1 VGSYFA
7 TMARP
12 AFDIGKLSTE
22 ERLQLIEELWES
34 LDPTERD
41 SLPLTAEQQEE
52 LDRRLDALEREGAVG
67 ISSDEL
73 FDRIRKRSS

>member
-1 VGSYFA
+1 
-7 TMARP
+7 MARP
-12 AFDIGKLSTE
+12 AFDIGKLTTE

-34 LDPTERD
+34 LGSEEREQ
-41 SLPLTAEQQEE
+41 LPLTSEQQEE
-52 LDRRLDALEREGAVG
+52 LDRRLDALEREGSVG

>member
-1 VGSYFA
+1 MSYLRV
-7 TMARP
+7 MARP
-12 AFDIGKLSTE
+12 AFDIGTLTTE

-34 LDPTERD
+34 IGPEERER
-41 SLPLTAEQQEE
+41 LPLTAEQQEE
-52 LDRRLDALEREGAVG
+52 LDRRLDALEREGPVG

>member
-1 VGSYFA
+1 
-7 TMARP
+7 MARP
-12 AFDIGKLSTE
+12 AFDIANLTTE

-34 LDPTERD
+34 LGPEEREG
-41 SLPLTAEQQEE
+41 LPLTSEQQAE
-52 LDRRLDALEREGAVG
+52 LDRRLDALEREGPVG